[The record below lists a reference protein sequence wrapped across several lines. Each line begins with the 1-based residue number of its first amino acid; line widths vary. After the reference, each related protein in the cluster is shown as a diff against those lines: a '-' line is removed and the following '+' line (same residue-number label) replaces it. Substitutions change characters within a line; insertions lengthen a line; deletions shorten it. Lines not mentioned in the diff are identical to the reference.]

1 MEFPTLYKF
10 DSKNN
15 IRMWKIYVVD
25 KGSHADIYTESGM
38 LNGKIRTTE
47 PTKITNGKNKGK
59 ANETTYLEQ
68 AINDATS
75 KFKKKKR
82 SDQLSEDL
90 SSLKKTTSEKKI
102 FRPML
107 ANKYEPNNVSFPYV
121 LQPKLDGVR
130 CNVHFESGVPK
141 LFSRT
146 GKEFYNLQT
155 IRNSLQKNPYND
167 SIILDGEIGCF
178 GKNPELSFQEA
189 TGIIK
194 RKEHSDKLIE
204 ETFLD
209 YVLYDIY
216 VKDQP
221 DISFENRWDILVDFH
236 NKLDNESKKHIKLC
250 CGTKLIYAKDTKTID
265 KTLEYYLDKGF
276 EGLMLRKPE
285 DVYGVDKRPKG
296 LLKYKKFQ
304 DDEFE
309 IVNFKSGKGQ
319 DANTVIF
326 TCKTKDNKLFD
337 VRPTGTVAE
346 RKKMLLNAN
355 NYINKNLT
363 VKFFEL
369 TDRGVPRFP
378 VGISLRDYE

>member
-1 MEFPTLYKF
+1 MEFPTLYKL

-15 IRMWKIYVVD
+15 VRIWKITVED
-25 KGSHADIYTESGM
+25 NGSSAYIFTESGM
-38 LNGKIRTTE
+38 LNGKIRKTE
-47 PTKITNGKNKGK
+47 PTIVTKGKNQGK
-59 ANETTYLEQ
+59 INETSYLEQ

-75 KFKKKKR
+75 KFNKKKR
-82 SDQLSEDL
+82 SDQLTEKMPL
-90 SSLKKTTSEKKI
+90 TTQKNTNKV

-107 ANKYEPNNVSFPYV
+107 ANKYDPKNVSFPYV

-130 CNVHFESGVPK
+130 CNVHFKSGVPT

-146 GKEFYNLQT
+146 GKEFYNLQD
-155 IRNSLQKNPYND
+155 IRNSLQKKPYSD

-178 GKNPELSFQEA
+178 GKDPELSFQEA
-189 TGIIK
+189 TGLIK
-194 RKEHSDKLIE
+194 RKKTSEKALE
-204 ETFLD
+204 ENFLD

-221 DISFENRWDILVDFH
+221 NLSFENRWGILVDFH

-250 CGTKLIYAKDTKTID
+250 CGTKLVYAKDKKTID
-265 KTLEYYLDKGF
+265 KTLEHYLDKGF

-285 DVYGVDKRPKG
+285 DPYGVDKRPKG

-304 DDEFE
+304 DAEFE
-309 IVNFKSGKGQ
+309 IVGFKSGKGQ
-319 DANTVIF
+319 DANTIIF

-337 VRPTGTVAE
+337 VRPKGTLEV
-346 RKKMLLNAN
+346 RKEMLLNGKS
-355 NYINKNLT
+355 YINKNLT